1 MIDELSMTGLEA
13 DILMEIFN
21 IGVGHAAAAMSSIV
35 NEEVRMS
42 VPSIRI
48 TTRSEA
54 AEELGAGL
62 SLCGISQQYKGAYA
76 TEAILMF
83 PERASFEIVRMMVGD
98 LIPADELG
106 EMEREAMSEIGNI
119 VLNACV
125 GTLANM
131 FQKELEGSLPVFRV
145 GSSEEILNPNHD
157 GTNPSVLMLRIDFAL
172 ERKEIEGYLAFI
184 LDMSALR
191 DLREQ
196 VRLYI
201 VRLESGMVPDGI

>member
-1 MIDELSMTGLEA
+1 MIDEMSMSELEA
-13 DILMEIFN
+13 DSLMEIFN

-54 AEELGAGL
+54 ADELGAGL
-62 SLCGISQQYKGAYA
+62 SLCGISQHYKGAYA

-83 PERASFEIVRMMVGD
+83 PEQASFEIVRMMVGD

-106 EMEREAMSEIGNI
+106 EMEREAMCEIGNI

-131 FQKELEGSLPVFRV
+131 FEKELEGSLPVFRV
-145 GSSEEILNPNHD
+145 GSSEQILNPEQD
-157 GTNPSVLMLRIDFAL
+157 SIDPPVLMLRIDFSL
-172 ERKEIEGYLAFI
+172 ERQQIEGYLAFI
-184 LDMSALR
+184 LDMTALR

-201 VRLESGMVPDGI
+201 ERLESGMVPDGL

>member
-1 MIDELSMTGLEA
+1 MIDTFAMSDLEA
-13 DILMEIFN
+13 DSLMEIFN
-21 IGVGHAAAAMSSIV
+21 IGVGHAAAAMSDIV

-54 AEELGAGL
+54 ADELGAGL

-83 PERASFEIVRMMVGD
+83 PETASFEIVRMMVGD
-98 LIPADELG
+98 LVPAHELG

-131 FQKELEGSLPVFRV
+131 FQKELHGSLPVFRV
-145 GSSEEILNPNHD
+145 GSIEEILDPGRD
-157 GTNPSVLMLRIDFAL
+157 KCDPSVLMLRIDFSL
-172 ERKEIEGYLAFI
+172 ERQQIEGYLAFI

-201 VRLESGMVPDGI
+201 ARIESGFAADGL